1 MTQSRHNTL
10 VLACGALAKEVLALK
25 ASMNLADDVFDL
37 QCLPANY
44 HNYPDKI
51 VPALKETL
59 DGKGANYDHVLIGY
73 GDCGTGGGLDR
84 LLEDY
89 PKAERLPGAHCY
101 AFYAGLAEFDVM
113 MEEELGSFF
122 LTDYLVRHFKTLII
136 KGFGLERYP
145 DLKEMYFKNYKRL
158 IYISQEPTE
167 SLINEAREASE
178 FLGLIFEH
186 NHVGYGDLASRISI
200 LPKRRG
206 HMDNINASIEVSPKQ
221 AAESGAIVDLFPPGG
236 RVYITDVGTDST
248 DYLVQAAKRVRD
260 LGYEPI
266 PHFASRRMINSD
278 ILEDRV
284 KRMVNEARVTDVLV
298 IGGGLEKEAGEFA
311 STMELLETGVFQ
323 RNGVTH
329 MGIAGHPEGSP
340 DFDNDIAMEALYEKQ
355 EFAKKTGLNLR
366 IVTQFG
372 FDAVKFINWAQGL
385 HMAGIT
391 MPVHLGVAGP
401 AKVTT
406 LIKYAAMCGVGNSL
420 SFLKKRGGAMATMVA
435 GFDPNE
441 VVDLIESHWRGPDP
455 SLITQLHVFPFGGV
469 KKSTSWLIERKSW
482 TIQDKAF

>member
-37 QCLPANY
+37 QCLPANF

-136 KGFGLERYP
+136 KGFGLELYT
-145 DLKEMYFKNYKRL
+145 DLKEMYFTHYKRL
-158 IYISQEPTE
+158 IYISHEPTE
-167 SLINEAREASE
+167 SLLNQAREAYE

-200 LPKRRG
+200 LPK
-206 HMDNINASIEVSPKQ
+206 
-221 AAESGAIVDLFPPGG
+221 
-236 RVYITDVGTDST
+236 
-248 DYLVQAAKRVRD
+248 
-260 LGYEPI
+260 
-266 PHFASRRMINSD
+266 
-278 ILEDRV
+278 
-284 KRMVNEARVTDVLV
+284 
-298 IGGGLEKEAGEFA
+298 KERSYG
-311 STMELLETGVFQ
+311 
-323 RNGVTH
+323 
-329 MGIAGHPEGSP
+329 
-340 DFDNDIAMEALYEKQ
+340 
-355 EFAKKTGLNLR
+355 
-366 IVTQFG
+366 
-372 FDAVKFINWAQGL
+372 
-385 HMAGIT
+385 
-391 MPVHLGVAGP
+391 
-401 AKVTT
+401 
-406 LIKYAAMCGVGNSL
+406 
-420 SFLKKRGGAMATMVA
+420 
-435 GFDPNE
+435 
-441 VVDLIESHWRGPDP
+441 
-455 SLITQLHVFPFGGV
+455 
-469 KKSTSWLIERKSW
+469 
-482 TIQDKAF
+482 